1 MLLERFKEEVTDIL
15 SRYPVKRSALL
26 PRLNLAQREEGFVSE
41 PAMRDIAK
49 VLDLTPPQVF
59 ETVTFYTMFNL
70 KPIGKFHLQVCK
82 SLMCALVG
90 SDDVV
95 KWISKKLTI
104 APGQTTQDNNFTLS
118 VVECLGSCGTG
129 PMMQVNDDYYE
140 QLTEEKVG
148 RVLDDLARDGDCPL
162 KSGPFMFP
170 LPLTKS

>member
-1 MLLERFKEEVTDIL
+1 MLLKKFQTEVDDIL

-26 PRLNLAQREEGFVSE
+26 PLLNLVQREEGYVSE

-90 SDDVV
+90 SDNVV
-95 KWISKKLTI
+95 AWISKKLNIT
-104 APGQTTQDNNFTLS
+104 AGQTTSDKNFTLS

-148 RVLDDLARDGDCPL
+148 RVLDDLARDGVCSL
-162 KSGPFMFP
+162 KSGPFMYP
-170 LPLTKS
+170 LPLAKS

>member
-1 MLLERFKEEVTDIL
+1 MLLEKFKGEVERIL

-26 PRLNLAQREEGFVSE
+26 PLLNLAQREEGFVSE

-82 SLMCALVG
+82 SLMCALVR
-90 SDDVV
+90 SDEVV
-95 KWISKKLTI
+95 HWISKKLNI
-104 APGQTTQDNNFTLS
+104 SPGQTTADNNFTLS

-170 LPLTKS
+170 VPLGKS